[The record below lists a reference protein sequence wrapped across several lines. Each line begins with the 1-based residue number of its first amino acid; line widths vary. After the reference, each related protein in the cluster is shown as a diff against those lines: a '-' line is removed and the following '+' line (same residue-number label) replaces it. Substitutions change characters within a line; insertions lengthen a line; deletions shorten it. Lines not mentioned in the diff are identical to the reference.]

1 MALFS
6 AKSSKMVKK
15 PPIYCHNLLQ
25 YETIQIHISLRPLR
39 LKKYL
44 FHCNK
49 YPEKNRWPSGASSTE
64 LGFLKR
70 SIFSINMS
78 PCLPPQSG
86 RPYGVG

>member
-25 YETIQIHISLRPLR
+25 YETIQIHISLRSLRSLR
-39 LKKYL
+39 LKKHL

-49 YPEKNRWPSGASSTE
+49 YPEKNLWKAGAEKNAFKSE
-64 LGFLKR
+64 FLCDLGGL
-70 SIFSINMS
+70 
-78 PCLPPQSG
+78 CG
-86 RPYGVG
+86 